1 MTWNVEH
8 ASSVASGRWSKS
20 AGGVRTG
27 FCEAFRDGLEGATL
41 SGGEALSTADFAVSG
56 DRLEAREF
64 ILEPPGV
71 LDALV
76 SSLLILLP
84 FILTR
89 SSTFNDPLLLASS
102 LLFSIGSL
110 AGPRTTGRAKS
121 TAAEDEVRRR
131 RAGPR
136 V

>member
-1 MTWNVEH
+1 M
-8 ASSVASGRWSKS
+8 
-20 AGGVRTG
+20 
-27 FCEAFRDGLEGATL
+27 
-41 SGGEALSTADFAVSG
+41 SGGEALSTADFAMSG

-71 LDALV
+71 LEALV
-76 SSLLILLP
+76 SSLLTLLP

-89 SSTFNDPLLLASS
+89 SSTFRDPLLLASS

-110 AGPRTTGRAKS
+110 ARPRTTRRAES
-121 TAAEDEVRRR
+121 TAEDDERRR
-131 RAGPR
+131 RVGPQ